1 MLCDSGKVYIF
12 ICDNCRSHRV
22 KVANCLLPAEACA
35 CLFSSLGN
43 TNLVCVHA
51 RVRVHTTLFSHPASS
66 PALAVLFYFHPL
78 TPSAG
83 NKHWVSLSSLRSSF
97 RSRGSGG
104 WENAVQECQAL
115 SRKPNFYFS
124 SLSDRNRFLFLCRG
138 HKQPPGPLSFL
149 CAIFHGIHVGWEQR
163 QCVWGLCIIRR
174 CRQTRPMCSCLPFV
188 FASPNEGTRV
198 KAVRLLELVQAGR
211 PLSAGTEAGQ
221 PLGPDPSVP
230 GAPGKQGPAVTCLHL
245 PLAADL

>member
-1 MLCDSGKVYIF
+1 MCFSQRAAEWAQFGVKITRTYIF

-163 QCVWGLCIIRR
+163 QCVWGLCIKTV
-174 CRQTRPMCSCLPFV
+174 QT
-188 FASPNEGTRV
+188 
-198 KAVRLLELVQAGR
+198 
-211 PLSAGTEAGQ
+211 
-221 PLGPDPSVP
+221 DPTHV
-230 GAPGKQGPAVTCLHL
+230 
-245 PLAADL
+245 